1 MPTTMTKTDLRAEEQ
16 AIRAQGRK
24 YLEGAK
30 NKDAQ
35 AIASVFAKDG
45 VFLFPGFPLVQG
57 QTALRETFG
66 SLMQTPGFSLTFE
79 PTRIEVAQAG
89 DLAYEVGT
97 YRLQM
102 EPPGGRVDDTG
113 KYVSVWK
120 KAGDRWEMVVDAPS
134 TDLPTPGPTGR
145 A

>member
-1 MPTTMTKTDLRAEEQ
+1 MTKTDLRAEEQ

-24 YLEGAK
+24 YLQGAT
-30 NKDAQ
+30 NKDPGAVASLFAQ
-35 AIASVFAKDG
+35 DG
-45 VFLFPGFPLVQG
+45 AFFYPGMPLVRG
-57 QTALRETFG
+57 PSALREAFSTF
-66 SLMQTPGFSLTFE
+66 MQTPGFSLTFE

-89 DLAYEVGT
+89 DLAYELGT
-97 YRLQM
+97 YRLKM
-102 EPPGGRVDDTG
+102 EPPGGRVDETG

-134 TDLPTPGPTGR
+134 TDLATPGTTGR